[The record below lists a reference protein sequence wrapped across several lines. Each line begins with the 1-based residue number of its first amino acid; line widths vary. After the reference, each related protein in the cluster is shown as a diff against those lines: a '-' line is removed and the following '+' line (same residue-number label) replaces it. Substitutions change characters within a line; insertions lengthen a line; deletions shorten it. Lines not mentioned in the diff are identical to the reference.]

1 MKKVLVAMSGGVD
14 SSVAGA
20 LLQEQG
26 YQVSGAT
33 IQMWH
38 GTAESPCSR
47 EAVED
52 ASRVA
57 DSLGIPFYTFDME
70 EVFRKEVIDYFVEEY
85 TLGRT
90 PNPCIQCNRR
100 IKFGQFFHIADE
112 LGVDFI
118 ATGHYARI
126 AKEGE
131 RRRLLRGLSTEKDQS
146 YFLYPLTED
155 KLKRIL
161 FPVGDYTK
169 NEIRLMA
176 KHFQLKIADKPD
188 SQEICFV
195 PGNDYKDFLRSQG
208 GLTDTPGDII
218 DTQGNVIGCH
228 GGVFNYTIGQRRG
241 LGVSQGTPLYV
252 IDINAKTNTIVVG
265 RDEETGIRVFT
276 VDDFSWVLGS
286 PPGESFQT
294 KVQIRY
300 NAHAQP
306 ANVSLLSPGKLRIEF
321 LQPQRAVAPGQAA
334 VIYSGDEVLGGGKII
349 ERII

>member
-14 SSVAGA
+14 SSVAAA

-70 EVFRKEVIDYFVEEY
+70 EVFHKEVIDYFVKEY

-126 AKEGE
+126 VKEGE
-131 RRRLLRGLSTEKDQS
+131 RRRLLRGLRTEKDQS

-176 KHFQLKIADKPD
+176 KRFQLKIADKPD

-208 GLTDTPGDII
+208 GLTETPGDIV

-228 GGVFNYTIGQRRG
+228 DGVFNFTIGQRRG

-252 IDINAKTNTIVVG
+252 LDINAKTNTIVVG
-265 RDEETGIRVFT
+265 SNEETGGRVFT
-276 VDDFSWVLGS
+276 VDDFTWISGS
-286 PPGESFQT
+286 SPGESFQS

-300 NAHAQP
+300 NAQAQP
-306 ANVSLLSPGKLRIEF
+306 ANVRLLFPGRVRIEF
-321 LQPQRAVAPGQAA
+321 FQPQRAVAPGQAA
-334 VIYSGDEVLGGGKII
+334 VIYAGEEVLGGGKIT
-349 ERII
+349 ERLL